1 MTTPDYWR
9 IHLAA
14 DAYEAANFNAVPW
27 RDVQRRA
34 APVVARVDHYPNRT
48 VVTFEATGYVVAVAQ
63 WLPGA
68 GGRGSGRWEVY
79 GPDCDPGDY
88 HTTADAI
95 GALYGFVLENIE
107 KGIKP

>member
-9 IHLAA
+9 IHPPEL
-14 DAYEAANFNAVPW
+14 DEAAEFFETGRLRPV
-27 RDVQRRA
+27 RA
-34 APVVARVDHYPNRT
+34 VVARVDHYPNRT
-48 VVTFEATGYVVAVAQ
+48 VVTFEATDYVVAVAQ

-68 GGRGSGRWEVY
+68 GGHGSGRWEVY

-107 KGIKP
+107 KGIKS